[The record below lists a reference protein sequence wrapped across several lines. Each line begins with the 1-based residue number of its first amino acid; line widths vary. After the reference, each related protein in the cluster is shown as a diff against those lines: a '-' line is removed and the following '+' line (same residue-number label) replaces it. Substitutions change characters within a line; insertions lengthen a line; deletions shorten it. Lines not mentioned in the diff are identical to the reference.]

1 MADAIPNADAPER
14 ASQVS
19 GQIAAL
25 TSRLAAL
32 EARLPQLKAEA
43 VREALAG
50 IVLQGGQNTMVSGG
64 NGKWTIGFQMP
75 PGTVSVLGQCVDGE
89 IVITG
94 NVTF

>member
-14 ASQVS
+14 TAQVS

-32 EARLPQLKAEA
+32 EARLPQIKAEA
-43 VREALAG
+43 VREALQG

-75 PGTVSVLGQCVDGE
+75 NGKVSVLVQCVDGE
-89 IVITG
+89 LTG
-94 NVTF
+94 TGTVTF